1 MLSNKVLRSGVAPE
15 VVLTNAQAAESATEG
30 AARPKASAYAEGHI
44 QPMASSRFKG
54 FVKSVLR
61 RLVPYVRP
69 VATRTRAY
77 LLHPAMQQLG
87 GTLEAQS
94 VQLAAIRNS
103 VTQMQQST
111 ALLRQAVSELRQVAS
126 EQRQAEEEL
135 SGRMRV
141 VEDYSFASARR
152 VAIPGRHGEVLVRT
166 AVGYVLCA
174 ADDHAL
180 LAILLEAGE
189 LEPGVRLLIER
200 TLRPGDVFVDV
211 GANVGMHTVAAA
223 RAVQRQG
230 RVIAFEPSETTARL
244 LARTVWLNGF
254 EGLVD
259 VRQAAVS
266 SHGGVQDLHIGRTS
280 GHNSLFQL
288 PENDSAGLPP
298 MRVQLVT
305 IDEVLPAGSRVDL
318 FKVDV
323 EGAELDVLQ
332 GSTRALADN
341 PDAGLIV
348 EFGRSHLQRTGQ
360 TTADWLAAFHRLGLE
375 HRMVDAVTGAL
386 VAVTEEQLTTTESA
400 NLLFARPAAGIWARA
415 GGEA

>member
-1 MLSNKVLRSGVAPE
+1 MLSNKVLRNGVAPE
-15 VVLTNAQAAESATEG
+15 VVLTNAQAAESATTEG

-69 VATRTRAY
+69 VAMRTRTY

-111 ALLRQAVSELRQVAS
+111 ALLRQAVSELRDV
-126 EQRQAEEEL
+126 QRDVSA
-135 SGRMRV
+135 RVRV

-152 VAIPGRHGEVLVRT
+152 VAVGGTHGEVLVRT

-180 LAILLEAGE
+180 LAILMEAGE

-288 PENDSAGLPP
+288 PDNQSAGLPAQ
-298 MRVQLVT
+298 RVQLVT

-332 GSTRALADN
+332 GSKRALADN

-360 TTADWLAAFHRLGLE
+360 TAASWLAAFHRLGLE
-375 HRMVDAVTGAL
+375 HRMVDAVTGAP
-386 VAVTEEQLTTTESA
+386 VAVTDEQLAATDAA
-400 NLLFARPAAGIWARA
+400 NLLFARPGAGIWARA